1 MVKRVKRNT
10 RKGKRASRRRQQ
22 GGWQAL
28 SPADV
33 SDSSMQGPSQLS
45 TAQGKEYNAL
55 HEGQHGGGVGLEGAP
70 VGTTG
75 VLDDSLRATARVT
88 PLDQSVA
95 AIQGM
100 SDQSGGARRR
110 SKRSKRAS
118 KRSKRASKRSKRASK
133 RSKRASRRRQ
143 GGGAMPGMVP
153 SDYSAPTHLLSSGAE
168 AKALMQMNP
177 EWKLAEN
184 PSSFAPKMSGGR
196 RRGRGSRRKTRRGR
210 GRK

>member
-1 MVKRVKRNT
+1 MAKRVKRNT
-10 RKGKRASRRRQQ
+10 RKGKRASRRQR
-22 GGWQAL
+22 GGWKAL
-28 SPADV
+28 SPASV

-55 HEGQHGGGVGLEGAP
+55 HEGQHGGAPLEGAP

-95 AIQGM
+95 SIQGM

-110 SKRSKRAS
+110 SKRSKRS
-118 KRSKRASKRSKRASK
+118 KRGS
-133 RSKRASRRRQ
+133 RRQ
-143 GGGAMPGMVP
+143 GGGMRHMNP

-196 RRGRGSRRKTRRGR
+196 RRGSRRKTRRCRGR